1 MGLVVFS
8 EEVPEENA
16 NPSLLLGRIPSE
28 YLRSGDASA
37 YWVTTTRNA
46 NVVAKV
52 WYTRNLNSGRRI
64 TPASHRGY
72 GRLPRHG
79 VSAGSAAR

>member
-16 NPSLLLGRIPSE
+16 TLAFCWDE
-28 YLRSGDASA
+28 YSGDASA

-64 TPASHRGY
+64 TPASRHRY